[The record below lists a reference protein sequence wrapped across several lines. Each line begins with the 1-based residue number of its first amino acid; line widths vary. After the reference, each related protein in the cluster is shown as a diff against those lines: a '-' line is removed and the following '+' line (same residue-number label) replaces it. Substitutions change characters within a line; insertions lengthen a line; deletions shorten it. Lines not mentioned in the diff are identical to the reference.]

1 VQKQPI
7 DLAKTIYAPSNTP
20 TKDNTETPQDLRAL
34 LGSIPERNEKLKL
47 QLESYTLQDGE
58 YWSFRGNAKRLHGHA
73 YFQYPAMMVPQMLSA
88 LLETIHDVYPEAT
101 RIYDPYVGSGT
112 TLIESMMHGFDFT
125 GGDINPLAILL
136 CKTKAQVV
144 DVNRLKLH
152 AERLFECIQADRRK
166 NLEAHFVNR
175 DKWFNR
181 SVSVELSRIRRA
193 IRMEGTLAYRRF
205 FWVAMAE
212 TVRLTSN
219 SRTSTYKL
227 HIRSLE
233 DIETREVHAIKTFQ
247 NIVTTNLANLTE
259 QHKELQ
265 KKALL
270 RDGRYIGNTDIR
282 LENVMHLKG
291 RILTKHDVLLT
302 SPPYGDNK
310 TTVPYGQSA
319 YLPLQWIDLNDI
331 DSSIDDS
338 ILSSTLEIDARS
350 LGGGLRDALNRGAA
364 IRGRSTH
371 LATTLEALKGE
382 LPDRAQRVAAFCADL
397 DLSLPHILHR
407 MNPGGLMIWTVGN
420 RSVGGLQVPIDKILI
435 ELLQSRGAEYVTT
448 LYRTIPTKRMPAK
461 NHTSATM
468 ESERILVLRVP
479 S

>member
-1 VQKQPI
+1 
-7 DLAKTIYAPSNTP
+7 
-20 TKDNTETPQDLRAL
+20 
-34 LGSIPERNEKLKL
+34 
-47 QLESYTLQDGE
+47 
-58 YWSFRGNAKRLHGHA
+58 
-73 YFQYPAMMVPQMLSA
+73 
-88 LLETIHDVYPEAT
+88 
-101 RIYDPYVGSGT
+101 
-112 TLIESMMHGFDFT
+112 
-125 GGDINPLAILL
+125 
-136 CKTKAQVV
+136 
-144 DVNRLKLH
+144 
-152 AERLFECIQADRRK
+152 
-166 NLEAHFVNR
+166 
-175 DKWFNR
+175 
-181 SVSVELSRIRRA
+181 
-193 IRMEGTLAYRRF
+193 
-205 FWVAMAE
+205 
-212 TVRLTSN
+212 
-219 SRTSTYKL
+219 
-227 HIRSLE
+227 
-233 DIETREVHAIKTFQ
+233 
-247 NIVTTNLANLTE
+247 
-259 QHKELQ
+259 
-265 KKALL
+265 
-270 RDGRYIGNTDIR
+270 
-282 LENVMHLKG
+282 MHLKG